1 MASLISASEK
11 TGITAAFN
19 DIFDTFKREIVVYK
33 EPIKTVTDL
42 NMDMF
47 YGYDLPYEG
56 EPTNYTY
63 TVVSGTY
70 QAMIRYE
77 DDMHH
82 NTDSSLNTTIPD
94 GEVRVKVKED
104 AMNFIESGKTEKI
117 TMDNKNY
124 NLASEASVA
133 KFLDSTFYVY
143 HLKEIK

>member
-1 MASLISASEK
+1 MASLISTSEK

-19 DIFDTFKREIVVYK
+19 DIFDTFKREIVVHK
-33 EPIKTVTDL
+33 EPTKVVSDL

-56 EPTNYTY
+56 KPTNYSY
-63 TVVSGTY
+63 TPVSGSY
-70 QAMIRYE
+70 YAMVRY
-77 DDMHH
+77 DDNMDFD
-82 NTDSSLNTTIPD
+82 TASELNSAIPE
-94 GEVRVKVKED
+94 GHVRIKVKTD

-124 NLASEASVA
+124 NLASESSVA

-143 HLKEIK
+143 HLREIK